1 MNVVESFK
9 SIPGYKWMS
18 FWDSSYFRVPA
29 SCNDLHGRALC
40 IIHRTLGPDMMDRWR
55 ISNKEIHSF
64 LDNEVVGEVEEVLR
78 VDVNDL

>member
-1 MNVVESFK
+1 
-9 SIPGYKWMS
+9 
-18 FWDSSYFRVPA
+18 
-29 SCNDLHGRALC
+29 
-40 IIHRTLGPDMMDRWR
+40 MMDRWR